1 MSKPVILSPEKWNKL
16 KQRLLAD
23 YPQSVV
29 LIRQRTRDVLEF
41 VPREFEEWNTDTA
54 GYRDKKR
61 DVHVRLDFY
70 NEPKRTMFFLKY
82 SEYLDKSGFTD
93 T

>member
-16 KQRLLAD
+16 KQRLLTD

-29 LIRQRTRDVLEF
+29 LIRQRTRDVLGF

-54 GYRDKKR
+54 GYWDKKR
-61 DVHVRLDFY
+61 DVRLDFY
-70 NEPKRTMFFLKY
+70 NEPKRTMFVLKY